1 MGQVR
6 PLIGRDDAE
15 QLAAH
20 IMKDQLSAREVERL
34 IKAGRQKPEKPVQ
47 AVEKSADIKAL
58 ETGHEQSWVWLCGLT
73 GMNVLKKARSS

>member
-34 IKAGRQKPEKPVQ
+34 IKAGRKNRKN
-47 AVEKSADIKAL
+47 
-58 ETGHEQSWVWLCGLT
+58 QSKL
-73 GMNVLKKARSS
+73 LKICRY